1 VVTEFVK
8 TLLARDPEAGVVVL
22 GDLNDFDGSRPL
34 ATLEGAGLE
43 DLVVRLPLDDR
54 YTYVYLGN
62 SQVLDHILVSS
73 VLAGGAEVDIV
84 HLNAEFP
91 AANRASDHDPIVV
104 RLSF

>member
-1 VVTEFVK
+1 MGTIPSSGGGNPRK
-8 TLLARDPEAGVVVL
+8 HR
-22 GDLNDFDGSRPL
+22 R
-34 ATLEGAGLE
+34 LE